1 MHASV
6 TFIVMHSR
14 YSAAASQ
21 QVHATLP
28 NPDGTYGCVTLHDVC
43 PHVTHRSPIE
53 SRCEDSYSFTDA
65 PPLSSTRPRRTV
77 ERRGGRVFEITQP
90 TRTSLPK
97 PQRTKF
103 VEQVDGKN
111 NEDNEDNE
119 DNEGYEN
126 DVDDSDY
133 NMIVGKP
140 KNMVRVQRPEE
151 PHISKSLAPLTLSKY
166 SPVGHHMRKST
177 MTAPLRSI
185 LKKPSPIPTICLLTF
200 SADRVPAAP
209 DFANLLHEHLAP
221 QVDLRY
227 TIDARRF
234 LAPPPY
240 ICDRYS
246 GVADEMQDQILEDSV
261 ACGTINRVVDD
272 LVDFVQDGGR
282 ETCVAI
288 YCKAGTHR
296 SVALAELIAQG
307 VKQEIRDLKSEEG
320 VKIVVRHVHR
330 VKGPKDPY

>member
-1 MHASV
+1 MHA
-6 TFIVMHSR
+6 R

-21 QVHATLP
+21 QIHATLP
-28 NPDGTYGCVTLHDVC
+28 NPDGTFGCVTLYDIC
-43 PHVTHRSPIE
+43 PHATHRSPTE
-53 SRCEDSYSFTDA
+53 SRCKDSYSFSDA
-65 PPLSSTRPRRTV
+65 PPLSPARPRRTV
-77 ERRGGRVFEITQP
+77 EHRGRRILETSPTLIT
-90 TRTSLPK
+90 LPK
-97 PQRTKF
+97 SQRAKF
-103 VEQVDGKN
+103 VGKI
-111 NEDNEDNE
+111 DNEDNE
-119 DNEGYEN
+119 DNKGYEN
-126 DVDDSDY
+126 DEIDADD
-133 NMIVGKP
+133 NMNVANPNNI
-140 KNMVRVQRPEE
+140 VRVQRPQE

-185 LKKPSPIPTICLLTF
+185 LKKPSPPPTIYLLTF

-240 ICDRYS
+240 ICDKYS
-246 GVADEMQDQILEDSV
+246 GVSDEMQDQILEDSG

-272 LVDFVQDGGR
+272 LVDFIQDGGR
-282 ETCVAI
+282 ETCVAV

-307 VKQEIRDLKSEEG
+307 VRQEIRDMKSDEG

>member
-1 MHASV
+1 MHG
-6 TFIVMHSR
+6 R

-21 QVHATLP
+21 QIHATLP
-28 NPDGTYGCVTLHDVC
+28 NPDGTYGCVTLYDIC
-43 PHVTHRSPIE
+43 PHATHRSPTE
-53 SRCEDSYSFTDA
+53 SRSEDSHSFSDA
-65 PPLSSTRPRRTV
+65 PPSSSLPRRTV
-77 ERRGGRVFEITQP
+77 EHRGRRILETPPTLIT
-90 TRTSLPK
+90 LPK
-97 PQRTKF
+97 SQRAKF
-103 VEQVDGKN
+103 VEQF
-111 NEDNEDNE
+111 DNQ
-119 DNEGYEN
+119 DNEGYKDDEN
-126 DVDDSDY
+126 GADD
-133 NMIVGKP
+133 NIIVGNP
-140 KNMVRVQRPEE
+140 SNMVRVQRPKE
-151 PHISKSLAPLTLSKY
+151 PHMSKSLAPLTLSKY
-166 SPVGHHMRKST
+166 SPVGHHMRRST

-185 LKKPSPIPTICLLTF
+185 LKKPSPPPTIYLLTF

-240 ICDRYS
+240 ICDKYS
-246 GVADEMQDQILEDSV
+246 GVSDEMQDQILEDSV

-272 LVDFVQDGGR
+272 LVDFIQDGGR
-282 ETCVAI
+282 ETCVAV

-307 VKQEIRDLKSEEG
+307 VRQEVRDLKSEEG